1 MKARLFLSVFL
12 ICFISVSLACTAHL
26 QPQNPAGI
34 YAGAKIPVLKTAE
47 PEAPRQPLK
56 ISAAVADISGD
67 VSAVSEETA
76 VSTAEAQ
83 QKIDAARKLCEQAQE
98 FREQGKRDD
107 ALDALDRAFLM
118 ILKAGS
124 DDNLDILEQ
133 KEKIR
138 VLISKRILEIY
149 ASAKTATRGNH
160 DAIPIPM
167 NEYVKKEIEY
177 LGKGRFLPDAFK
189 RAGRYL
195 PFIQEELR
203 KAGLPGELAWLPLIE
218 SGYNVKALSPARA
231 LGLWQFIPSTGYKFG
246 LNRDKYVDERLD
258 PEKSTKAAIA
268 YLKELHN
275 MFGDWA
281 TVLAAYNCGEGRV
294 LKIIRSQNVNY
305 LDNFWD
311 LYEKLPRETARY
323 VPRFLATL
331 YMIQRP
337 DEYGLHNIQADSPR
351 EFEEVKT
358 EKQMSLQDV
367 AKITN
372 ISENDLLVLNPE
384 LKRKVTPPGAYT
396 LKIPKG
402 KREVLLAKLDSIPAA
417 ASALPAQSSPSPAG
431 IVYHRI
437 KKGDTLSEIA
447 RRYGA
452 GTKEIMRANKM
463 RRSHYLVA
471 GNILKIPG
479 RNSGQTTVSR
489 QSKSRRT
496 AVSTYTVRRGDSLWD
511 IARTYGVSTKDIRRI
526 NRLRHSKLSIGQEL
540 IIPAGSKGKKRLRVY
555 KVRNGDIPMEIAR
568 RHNMSLGDF
577 LKVNRMTQRSKI
589 YPGQKVYVE

>member
-1 MKARLFLSVFL
+1 M
-12 ICFISVSLACTAHL
+12 SVSLACTAQL
-26 QPQNPAGI
+26 QQRNPVVSS
-34 YAGAKIPVLKTAE
+34 AGAEIPVPKTA
-47 PEAPRQPLK
+47 PHLLK
-56 ISAAVADISGD
+56 NSAEHADTSGAEYADIPGT
-67 VSAVSEETA
+67 VSEETA

-83 QKIDAARKLCEQAQE
+83 QKIDAARKLCEEAQE

-107 ALDALDRAFLM
+107 ALDALDMAFLM
-118 ILKAGS
+118 ILKADS

-167 NEYVKKEIEY
+167 NKYVKKEIEY
-177 LGKGRFLPDAFK
+177 LSKGRFLPEAFK

-331 YMIQRP
+331 YMIQHP
-337 DEYGLHNIQADSPR
+337 EEYGLHNIQADSPL
-351 EFEEVKT
+351 EFEEVRT
-358 EKQMSLQDV
+358 EKQLTLQDV
-367 AKITN
+367 AKITD
-372 ISENDLLVLNPE
+372 ISERELQALNPE
-384 LKRKVTPPGAYT
+384 LKRKLTPPRTYA
-396 LKIPKG
+396 LRIPKG
-402 KREVLLAKLDSIPAA
+402 KSEVLLAKLDSIPA
-417 ASALPAQSSPSPAG
+417 SSLPVQSSPSPAG

-479 RNSGQTTVSR
+479 RNSGQTVISK

-496 AVSTYTVRRGDSLWD
+496 SVSTYTVRRGDSLWD

-568 RHNMSLGDF
+568 RHNMSLNDF
-577 LKVNRMTQRSKI
+577 LKANRMTQQSKI